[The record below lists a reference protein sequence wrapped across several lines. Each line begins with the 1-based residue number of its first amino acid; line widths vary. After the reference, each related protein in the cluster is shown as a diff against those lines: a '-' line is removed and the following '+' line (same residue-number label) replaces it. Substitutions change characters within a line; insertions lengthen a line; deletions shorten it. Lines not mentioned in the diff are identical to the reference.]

1 MKKLLA
7 LALSLTAFSALAET
21 VTVYQTRLSSIGAN
35 LSVDESFQMDENTK
49 QGYVSV
55 SVSETRYEYDPFP
68 YPGPMGCDQWGRC
81 YPGNGFPRQPMP
93 RTYSVLNET
102 VKVNGLV
109 LNGEKVLFEGR
120 EGTVE
125 CGHMGYTRVL
135 RRRAIFLSGSC
146 DLTSF
151 ISNNGTLTVS
161 LKTK

>member
-7 LALSLTAFSALAET
+7 LCLSLAAFSAFAET
-21 VTVYQTRLSSIGAN
+21 ITVYQTRISSIGGN
-35 LSVDESFQMDENTK
+35 LSVDESFQMDEDTK
-49 QGYVSV
+49 QGYVRV
-55 SVSETRYEYDPFP
+55 NVSETRYEYDPF
-68 YPGPMGCDQWGRC
+68 PGPMGCDQWGRC
-81 YPGNGFPRQPMP
+81 YPGGYNRMPVP
-93 RTYSVLNET
+93 RTYSVLNDT

-135 RRRAIFLSGSC
+135 RRRAIFLSGNCNLS
-146 DLTSF
+146 SY